1 LLHVCSDS
9 LRMSATLCSRYL
21 TYVQGARLHHKIFA
35 REERP
40 AMI

>member
-1 LLHVCSDS
+1 LVFARCTS
-9 LRMSATLCSRYL
+9 
-21 TYVQGARLHHKIFA
+21 YVQGARLHHKIFA